1 MSQLEEKIKPIKL
14 IVCDVDGTL
23 TDGGIYLTEDGVEF
37 KKFSAKD
44 GLAMSRLNQNGLKIA
59 LLSHTK
65 NIKLIQRRAEML
77 GLTLWYAGKEP
88 KLQIL
93 NHWLEI
99 EKLSYDD
106 VCFIGDDLNDLDV
119 MEKAGL
125 KVCPAN
131 SCEEILAL
139 SDIIIPRN
147 GGQDCFRYLADQ
159 YFKKFLFP
167 I

>member
-1 MSQLEEKIKPIKL
+1 MTLQQKTESIKL
-14 IVCDVDGTL
+14 IVSDVDGTL
-23 TDGGIYLTEDGVEF
+23 TDAGIYLTEDGVEF

-44 GLAMSRLNQNGLKIA
+44 GLAMSRLNQNGLKVA

-65 NIKLIQRRAEML
+65 NVKLIQRRAEML
-77 GLTLWYAGKEP
+77 GLSLWYAGKEP

-93 NHWLEI
+93 NQWLEK
-99 EKLSYDD
+99 EKLAFEE
-106 VCFIGDDLNDLDV
+106 VCFIGDDLNDLDI
-119 MEKAGL
+119 MEKVGL

-139 SDIIIPRN
+139 SDIVIPRN
-147 GGQDCFRYLADQ
+147 GGQDCFRYFADM
-159 YFKKFLFP
+159 YFKKYLLT

>member
-1 MSQLEEKIKPIKL
+1 MLNIQQKIESIKL

-23 TDGGIYLTEDGVEF
+23 TDGGIYLTEDGIEF

-44 GLAMSRLNQNGLKIA
+44 GLAMSRLNQNGLKVA

-77 GLTLWYAGKEP
+77 GLSLWYAGKEP

-93 NHWLEI
+93 NQWLEK
-99 EKLSYDD
+99 EQFTHEE
-106 VCFIGDDLNDLDV
+106 VCFIGDDLNDLDI

-131 SCEEILAL
+131 SCEEILTL
-139 SDIIIPRN
+139 CDIIIPRN
-147 GGQDCFRYLADQ
+147 GGQDCFRYFADM
-159 YFKKFLFP
+159 YFKNYLLT

>member
-1 MSQLEEKIKPIKL
+1 MTLQQKTESIKL

-23 TDGGIYLTEDGVEF
+23 TDAGIYLTEDGVEF

-44 GLAMSRLNQNGLKIA
+44 GLAMSRLNQNGLKVA

-65 NIKLIQRRAEML
+65 NVKLIQRRAEML
-77 GLTLWYAGKEP
+77 SLSLWYAGKEP

-93 NHWLEI
+93 NQWLEK
-99 EKLSYDD
+99 EKLAFEE
-106 VCFIGDDLNDLDV
+106 VCFIGDDLNDLDI
-119 MEKAGL
+119 MEKVGL

-131 SCEEILAL
+131 SCEEIVAL
-139 SDIIIPRN
+139 SDIVIPRN
-147 GGQDCFRYLADQ
+147 GGQDCFRYFADM
-159 YFKKFLFP
+159 YFKKYLLM